1 MPFFMV
7 LQPFLQECLYRKMG
21 PLYLHKA
28 HGLVPRVGLVVVIF
42 WVSTLALRAHGLF
55 TTACVRDWFTH
66 LFFFLFFFF
75 FFCIH
80 SFCIFKTLY
89 VIYEQITI
97 SFERMYMIF

>member
-66 LFFFLFFFF
+66 LFFFLFFVFILF
-75 FFCIH
+75 AFSKLFMLYMNKLLFLLRECI
-80 SFCIFKTLY
+80 
-89 VIYEQITI
+89 
-97 SFERMYMIF
+97 